1 MDPQAPGPYGVDSL
15 GSEHPGHQ
23 QKIAGIMGR
32 VRRRWV
38 RPRGTGRD
46 PVGAFW
52 RWWTDDG
59 EELLT
64 AATRAGDLDAY
75 AKVMT
80 RRVTAMARGLEWETR
95 PGADAEHTLYV
106 SGGSD
111 ASLRA
116 VAERWF
122 RASPPPGR
130 RWDFAP
136 ARSAKPEMLEATIT
150 YRGRTFDL
158 TRTRVHAAV
167 RRAGDG
173 FIVSVFNPGF
183 TGRWDDE
190 YGLCV
195 LLLEWLLGEDD
206 VHRWVRRTD
215 CIVHDVVDSI
225 PALELPARVAEFAAG
240 QRPPDW
246 LLLEGTFGNGRPVRV
261 RVRRPLRWIENPRS
275 DLHTALTVPFDAD
288 DRGLPCATAENTL
301 RRLEDALVEE
311 LGARG
316 MLVAAETSGGVR
328 TLHVY
333 SDSEDPKARA
343 VLHGAARRTR
353 GARVRHTLDPIW
365 KKVQDFA

>member
-1 MDPQAPGPYGVDSL
+1 
-15 GSEHPGHQ
+15 
-23 QKIAGIMGR
+23 MGR

-46 PVGAFW
+46 PVGTFW
-52 RWWTDDG
+52 RWWTNDG

-64 AATRAGDLDAY
+64 TATRAGDLEVY
-75 AKVMT
+75 AGVMT
-80 RRVTAMARGLEWETR
+80 RRVTAMARGLEWEIR

-122 RASPPPGR
+122 RASPSPGR
-130 RWDFAP
+130 RWDFSP

-158 TRTRVHAAV
+158 ARTRVHTKLT
-167 RRAGDG
+167 RADDG

-206 VHRWVRRTD
+206 VYRWVRRTD
-215 CIVHDVVDSI
+215 CIVHDVADSI
-225 PALELPARVAEFAAG
+225 PALELPARVAEFAIG
-240 QRPPDW
+240 QRSPDW

-261 RVRRPLRWIENPRS
+261 RVRRPLRWIENPRF
-275 DLHTALTVPFDAD
+275 DLHTALTAPFDAD
-288 DRGLPCATAENTL
+288 EQGLPRGTAEDML
-301 RRLEDALVEE
+301 RTIEDALVEE
-311 LGARG
+311 LEAGG
-316 MLVAAETSGGVR
+316 MLVAVETSGGVR

-333 SDSEDPKARA
+333 SDSEDPEARA
-343 VLHGAARRTR
+343 VLDGAARRTR
-353 GARVRHTLDPIW
+353 GTRARHTLDPTW
-365 KKVQDFA
+365 RKVQDFA